1 MSLRRLETSELCR
14 LSLVFKLG
22 YDDVYLKIYY
32 YFFGSKNVRY
42 PSKFNRKKQREIT
55 INSPEFEILGHVKAN
70 AKDIDVPDA
79 FIAKPQLLTWLF
91 HQ

>member
-1 MSLRRLETSELCR
+1 MVSLRRLEISELCR
-14 LSLVFKLG
+14 LNLVFKLG
-22 YDDVYLKIYY
+22 YDDVYLQIYC
-32 YFFGSKNVRY
+32 YFLAPKMCDIRRNSTVKSSERLRSIHQNL
-42 PSKFNRKKQREIT
+42 KFLDI
-55 INSPEFEILGHVKAN
+55 AN